1 MADDAPM
8 PTWLKNAKKVAI
20 AAKQSPL
27 ERAIEPYLEAE
38 SGDWRR
44 FADMIEMGEPLPE
57 GARKMVADYL
67 RGESPPPKRRK
78 RAQQRIEEEICYR
91 VFRLMEGGASRAVAI
106 RKVADETP
114 RLTEDAIENYLRN
127 WKNSI

>member
-1 MADDAPM
+1 MA
-8 PTWLKNAKKVAI
+8 KSK
-20 AAKQSPL
+20 AAKG
-27 ERAIEPYLEAE
+27 ETFMDRAIEPYLEAE

-44 FADMIEMGEPLPE
+44 FADMIEVGEPLPE
-57 GARKMVADYL
+57 GARKMIADYL

-106 RKVADETP
+106 RTVADETP

-127 WKNSI
+127 WKSGI